1 RDNPRSGRHSVAG
14 RRLTDIEPRRSSA
27 DGSGRGQGGR
37 SPPAEKSR
45 TLRPRTP
52 QPYPKIT
59 KTLFL
64 AKDPHAIRVRILR
77 DHGTR
82 PASVPAPV
90 STKGWPRVS
99 APQARNGGEPSR
111 AARGPSPLKPRSAVN
126 RAEPPPHV
134 HPLLTDP
141 RPRPSPGLARN
152 AALPPAPQHLP

>member
-1 RDNPRSGRHSVAG
+1 RDNPRSGRHSMSG
-14 RRLTDIEPRRSSA
+14 FRPTDIEPRRSSA

-99 APQARNGGEPSR
+99 TPQAGNGGEP
-111 AARGPSPLKPRSAVN
+111 L
-126 RAEPPPHV
+126 PPP
-134 HPLLTDP
+134 P
-141 RPRPSPGLARN
+141 RP
-152 AALPPAPQHLP
+152 PPLQPRA

>member
-1 RDNPRSGRHSVAG
+1 
-14 RRLTDIEPRRSSA
+14 
-27 DGSGRGQGGR
+27 
-37 SPPAEKSR
+37 
-45 TLRPRTP
+45 TP

-99 APQARNGGEPSR
+99 TPQARNGGGASRAPPGPCPLQPRRGAAPPIFSFCRLGGPGSPRPLPLAPRAPPSR
-111 AARGPSPLKPRSAVN
+111 PLSPV
-126 RAEPPPHV
+126 
-134 HPLLTDP
+134 
-141 RPRPSPGLARN
+141 
-152 AALPPAPQHLP
+152 